1 MGLDTATLPRGFR
14 GEILTSTDTDYDA
27 ARRVW
32 NGMVDHRPAVIAR
45 CADRDDVASAIRLA
59 RERDLEIG
67 VRGGGHSITGHAV
80 PDGGLMIDLSPM
92 GSVTVDPDRRTATV
106 QGGALLGR
114 LDEATQAYG
123 LATTAGNVSHT
134 GVGGLTLGGGMGW
147 LARRFGLACDN
158 VTAYEVVAADGSV
171 LRATE
176 TENTDLFWGLRGGG
190 GNFGVVTEF
199 TFRIHPVGT
208 TALTAELLFRGEEAA
223 PVLRGW
229 ADLLPDLPRQATLT
243 ADVFTADPAYSTP
256 PDLDGR
262 PVLAVGYVWV
272 GDMQAGRDW
281 LPSLRALGKPAAE
294 SVTESTYVA
303 LQTAADSSMAHGL
316 RRYWKGHYLRE
327 LSDAAVDAFLARG
340 RGDGDGEYATV
351 LPNGNLQTYGGAI
364 SDVPD
369 DDAAFSQRDASF
381 EFITTAKWT
390 DPADD
395 DGCLDRARRYGRAM
409 EPFASG
415 VYVNALADEGQT
427 GVERAYRSAKL
438 DRLTALK
445 GRYDPDNVFHL
456 NHNIRP

>member
-1 MGLDTATLPRGFR
+1 MGIDAAVPIGGFS
-14 GEILTSTDTDYDA
+14 GEILTSTDADYDA

-32 NGMVDHRPAVIAR
+32 NGMVDHRPVVIAR
-45 CADRDDVASAIRLA
+45 CTDRDDVAAAIRFA

-67 VRGGGHSITGHAV
+67 VRGGGHSVIGHAV
-80 PDGGLMIDLSPM
+80 PDDGLMIDLSPM
-92 GSVTVDPDRRTATV
+92 GAVTVDPDRRTATV
-106 QGGALLGR
+106 KGGALLGR
-114 LDEATQAYG
+114 LDEATQVYG

-147 LARRFGLACDN
+147 LARRLGLACDN
-158 VTAYEVVAADGSV
+158 VAAYEVVAADGSV

-229 ADLLPDLPRQATLT
+229 ADLLPDLPRQATLS
-243 ADVFTADPAYSTP
+243 ADVFIGDPAYSTP

-262 PVLAVGYVWV
+262 PVVSVGYVWV
-272 GDMQAGRDW
+272 GDIEAGRNL

-294 SVTESTYVA
+294 MVTEMTYVA
-303 LQTAADSSMAHGL
+303 LQSAFDTSMAHDL
-316 RRYWKGHYLRE
+316 RRYWKGHYLPE
-327 LSDAAVDAFLARG
+327 LSDAAIDAFLGRG
-340 RGDGDGEYATV
+340 RIDGEDAT
-351 LPNGNLQTYGGAI
+351 LPNGNLQSYGGAI

-369 DDAAFSQRDASF
+369 DDAAFSQRDARF
-381 EFITTAKWT
+381 EFITTSKWT

-395 DGCLDRARRYGRAM
+395 DAWLDRARRYGRAM

-415 VYVNALADEGQT
+415 VYVNSLVDEGRS

-445 GRYDPDNVFHL
+445 RRYDPDNVFHL